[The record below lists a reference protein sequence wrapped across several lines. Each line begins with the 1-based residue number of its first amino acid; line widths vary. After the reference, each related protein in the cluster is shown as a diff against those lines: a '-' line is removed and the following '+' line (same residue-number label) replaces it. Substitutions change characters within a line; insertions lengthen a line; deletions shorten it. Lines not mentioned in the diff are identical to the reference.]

1 MEEGF
6 NVTEEE
12 TWIKRYESIWKK
24 VEEFSRQTSG
34 QQSCKLEG
42 APLNNGKYVNPKLIT
57 WDGEIRTG
65 FRGTSL
71 DPRDVG
77 SCHATGVL
85 KIGSVYRQGSNYHL
99 QVFLKECKYRE
110 RGVIFESLLSD
121 DEDKG
126 YDTVH

>member
-1 MEEGF
+1 MGF
-6 NVTEEE
+6 NVAEEE
-12 TWIKRYESIWKK
+12 TWIRQYESIWKK
-24 VEEFSRQTSG
+24 VEELSGQTSE

-71 DPRDVG
+71 DPRDIG
-77 SCHATGVL
+77 SCYATGVL

-121 DEDKG
+121 DEDEG